1 MDFFQLDCRLAQVQ
15 HTLHIL
21 PLPPLTMHPNKTLV
35 YKSYTPY
42 YPVPGEH
49 LVVENRP
56 FDPSAPPPPGGI
68 TIKNSHL
75 SLDPYQRGQMRPPGA
90 TGSYSIPW
98 VEGEPA
104 VVTTIA
110 TVLQSDSPAFKPGD
124 LVLAMATAAEYAA
137 VPAEMAV
144 IARPMNLPGAGTE
157 IPPAQ
162 MLGALGVAGLSA
174 YVSFKEYVREPRAGK
189 TIWVSAA
196 SGGVG
201 QIVGQLAKMHGMK
214 VIGSTGSDE
223 KVDYVVNELG
233 FDAAW
238 NYKTE
243 KTADALT
250 RLAPEGIDVYY
261 DNVGG
266 EQLEVALT
274 RMKDFGNIVSSGMIS
289 VCKFDPEQFCYSPL
303 FSLCR
308 AETAMVQDA
317 DTNS

>member
-1 MDFFQLDCRLAQVQ
+1 
-15 HTLHIL
+15 
-21 PLPPLTMHPNKTLV
+21 MHPNKTLI

-49 LVVENRP
+49 LVVESRP
-56 FDPSAPPPPGGI
+56 FDPAAPPPPGGI
-68 TIKNSHL
+68 TLKNSHL

-110 TVLQSDSPAFKPGD
+110 TVLQSDSPAFRSGD
-124 LVLAMATAAEYAA
+124 LVLAMATAAEYAS
-137 VPAEMAV
+137 VPAEMV
-144 IARPMNLPGAGTE
+144 PIVRSMNLPGAGSE
-157 IPPAQ
+157 IPPEKL
-162 MLGALGVAGLSA
+162 LGALGVAGLSA
-174 YVSFKEYVREPRAGK
+174 YVSFKEFVKEPREGK
-189 TIWVSAA
+189 TIWISAA

-238 NYKTE
+238 NYKSE

-289 VCKFDPEQFCYSPL
+289 VCTCGPKLSCS
-303 FSLCR
+303 SLNVPALQDR
-308 AETAMVQDA
+308 AHHARGY
-317 DTNS
+317 